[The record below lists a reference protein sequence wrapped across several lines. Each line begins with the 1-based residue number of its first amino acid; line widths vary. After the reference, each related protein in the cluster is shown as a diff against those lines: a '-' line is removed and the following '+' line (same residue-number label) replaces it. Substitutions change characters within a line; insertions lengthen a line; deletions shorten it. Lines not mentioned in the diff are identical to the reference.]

1 MKYLRRVLPYLR
13 PYWKLTAVSV
23 ALILLGALDSLLAP
37 WPLKYLVD
45 LSNAVYLH
53 KHSFWSQG
61 TAIGV
66 LLAWGVAGVAVAAFK
81 FRWEPRES

>member
-1 MKYLRRVLPYLR
+1 MIVDSHLVKSILVIKLRAIGDVL
-13 PYWKLTAVSV
+13 
-23 ALILLGALDSLLAP
+23 
-37 WPLKYLVD
+37 PLKYLVD

-66 LLAWGVAGVAVAAFK
+66 LAAWGVAGVIVAAMK
-81 FRWEPRES
+81 FRWEPRET